1 MGPLVLRGPLVGR
14 RPERGGGSH
23 SGSPLGWG
31 GPIPLASGG
40 VSRCGLPALVP
51 GGGLRYPFLA
61 LPSGARVRSGLKC
74 RPGAGG
80 GEGRPVD
87 RSPGGPG

>member
-1 MGPLVLRGPLVGR
+1 MPR
-14 RPERGGGSH
+14 
-23 SGSPLGWG
+23 
-31 GPIPLASGG
+31 GG

-51 GGGLRYPFLA
+51 GGGLWYPFLA